1 MPELVAQ
8 LVVGRI
14 AFIQVDCRNPA
25 GLAAFWGA
33 LLAVEIQERVGQ
45 YVCLQPQHATAPGL
59 CFQAVPEGK
68 TSKNRVHLD
77 IAVSDIDR
85 AAHRVKELGGGQVSP
100 EDVEE
105 HGWRYRVMT
114 DPEGNEFC
122 LTA

>member
-8 LVVGRI
+8 PVVGRI

-33 LLAVEIQERVGQ
+33 LLAVEIQEQVGQ
-45 YVCLQPQHATAPGL
+45 CLCLQPQDVASPGL
-59 CFQAVPEGK
+59 CFQAVPEAK

-114 DPEGNEFC
+114 DPEGNAFC

>member
-1 MPELVAQ
+1 VIPQ
-8 LVVGRI
+8 PIVGRI
-14 AFIQVDCRNPA
+14 AIIQVDCRNPA
-25 GLAAFWGA
+25 RLAAFWGA
-33 LLAVEIQERVGQ
+33 LLAVEIQEQVGQ
-45 YVCLQPQHATAPGL
+45 YVCLQPQHATARGL

-77 IAVSDIDR
+77 IAVSDIER
-85 AAHRVKELGGGQVSP
+85 AAHRMKELGGGQVSP

>member
-25 GLAAFWGA
+25 RLAAFWGA

>member
-1 MPELVAQ
+1 MIPQ
-8 LVVGRI
+8 PIVGRI

-25 GLAAFWGA
+25 RLAAFWGA
-33 LLAVEIQERVGQ
+33 LLAVEIQEQVGQ

-77 IAVSDIDR
+77 IAVSDIER

-100 EDVEE
+100 EDVED